1 MIHPDTEV
9 RFVDSCIG
17 YGVFATADIP
27 RGTIVYV
34 KDRLEI
40 ELTDQAFNA
49 LDDEHKAIAGKY
61 SYIDENGVRIL
72 SWDNAKYVNHR
83 CDCNTISTGYGFE
96 IAIRPIWKG
105 EEICDDYGL
114 FNLGEEIPL
123 ACNCTCC
130 RKVLRPDDPERYH
143 EAWDE
148 SVKSALEQVT
158 AVRQPLMTFMEPD
171 VRTRLRAYLCGEA
184 PYTSVLALR
193 YRPESRPEDRTKA
206 GHPVHSPSQPG
217 GRVLNRSRT

>member
-9 RFVDSCIG
+9 RFVNPSIG

-34 KDRLEI
+34 KDQLEI
-40 ELTDQAFNA
+40 QLSEHAFNA

-61 SYIDENGVRIL
+61 SYIDENGIRIL
-72 SWDNAKYVNHR
+72 SWDHAKYVNHR

-96 IAIRPIWKG
+96 IAIRAIWKG

-114 FNLGEEIPL
+114 FNLEEEVPL
-123 ACNCTCC
+123 ACRCTCC
-130 RKVLRPDDPERYH
+130 RKVLRPDDLERYH
-143 EAWDE
+143 ETWDE
-148 SVKSALEQVT
+148 SIKSALEQVSG
-158 AVRQPLMTFMEPD
+158 VRQPLMKFMDPD

-193 YRPESRPEDRTKA
+193 YRPEKHAAPRPEA
-206 GHPVHSPSQPG
+206 GPPDQ
-217 GRVLNRSRT
+217 LRSLG